1 MAEPV
6 KISTNKYTKQGKVD
20 IDGKIWSVKLPG
32 AGTELK
38 MSQAQRRLSVLERKV
53 EAGEATEED
62 LDRYDAYEK
71 TIYDVFFNMF
81 KDDTKDNSEVKA
93 WINETP
99 MAIIMMAFEDI
110 KNQANGDDDGKETT
124 PEAKKESV

>member
-6 KISTNKYTKQGKVD
+6 KISTSKYTKSGKVD
-20 IDGKIWSVKLPG
+20 IDGKIWAVKLPG

-38 MSQAQRRLSVLERKV
+38 LSQAQRRLTVLQQKV
-53 EAGEATEED
+53 ESGKATEED
-62 LDRYDAYEK
+62 LDRYDAYEQ

-81 KDDTKDNSEVKA
+81 TDNTKDNSEVKA

-110 KNQANGDDDGKETT
+110 KNSANGEDGGKETT
-124 PEAKKESV
+124 PEVSE

>member
-38 MSQAQRRLSVLERKV
+38 MSQAQRRLTVLQNKV
-53 EAGEATEED
+53 DAGNATEED

-81 KDDTKDNSEVKA
+81 IDDTKDNSEVKA

-110 KNQANGDDDGKETT
+110 KESANGKIDEPKATSETK
-124 PEAKKESV
+124 PEVA

>member
-20 IDGKIWSVKLPG
+20 IDGKIWSVNLPG

-38 MSQAQRRLSVLERKV
+38 LSQAQRRLKVLDKKV
-53 EAGEATEED
+53 EAGDATEED
-62 LDRYDAYEK
+62 LDRYDGYEK

-81 KDDTKDNSEVKA
+81 KDSTDDNSEVKA
-93 WINETP
+93 WIEETP
-99 MAIIMMAFEDI
+99 MAIIMLAFEEI
-110 KNQANGDDDGKETT
+110 KGKANGKDSGQEDAT
-124 PEAKKESV
+124 ESS